1 MRKLVVLLWATTL
14 QAQKT
19 ERLALTPPM
28 GWNSW
33 NKFHCDINESLIR
46 ETADAMVSNGMKAA
60 GYQYVNI
67 DDCWHGA
74 RDSLGFIRPDPDR
87 FPSGMKALADY
98 VHSKG
103 LKLGIYSDAGSK
115 TCAKR
120 PGSRGYENQD
130 AETYAR
136 WGIDYLKYDWCN
148 TDSLN
153 AVGAYMTMH
162 DALLR
167 TGRPI
172 VFSICEWGSN
182 KPWLWAPAVGN
193 LWRTTEDIHACF
205 DCLLEHDTDRGVW
218 VQWGVMP
225 IMERQALLRGYAG
238 PGHWNDP
245 DMLEVG
251 NGMTISEDRAHFT
264 MWAMLAAPLISGND
278 LRHMSPE
285 TAAILTNR
293 GAIAVDQDSL
303 GVEGLHYRTTD
314 SVEVWFKPLSHDGWA
329 MVLLNRAR
337 SPRTPTFDWRHEAVS
352 DSVSGRSARF
362 ADVTYHIRD
371 VWGDADR
378 GTTAQAFSATVQPH
392 DVVLLLLTR

>member
-1 MRKLVVLLWATTL
+1 
-14 QAQKT
+14 
-19 ERLALTPPM
+19 
-28 GWNSW
+28 
-33 NKFHCDINESLIR
+33 
-46 ETADAMVSNGMKAA
+46 MKAA